1 MKVVRSENLIV
12 DKLLSFFSFFFL
24 KGAAMA
30 SRGGGSGSGAGGGA
44 GRGGRGGAR
53 SFQQPKYVPKVAT
66 PKAHFSPRQ
75 KGEVPKKQTKD
86 EGVDVVSTIN
96 SNSSNSGSKVVISRP
111 PAGLD
116 QEPLLPGGSQSND
129 ATERLK
135 QTERLAIAL
144 NEEVDRKNA
153 AERNLAKGTD
163 KSVVYYVSELN
174 EIKSSNAIDPRWANA
189 IDILPFL
196 PHDNDVSGSLFG
208 SNAAAHRTSL
218 LEVYSFIDE
227 DLHRLLRAKHHVFWS
242 HIIYRGSIILFI
254 DTFLRFYRDTTFLP
268 PPISS
273 SVSSSDQT
281 QREEGE
287 QEQEQDEERVT
298 REYERLLSLRESI
311 FQRTFRVL
319 LRMSQPKETS
329 YEFLTEDF
337 FARRVT
343 PLFDLLKLIDISRIY
358 GEYQHDELVK
368 MNDRILSAMNPREI
382 SSQMRA
388 ITDQTTS
395 VVSHLVRSI
404 VLLFQ
409 RNQQILDQLVR
420 DSSSGSILDLN
431 QIGTTEQDFTEMIH
445 YLFDIG
451 SSMAKF
457 LAFSRSFTCDAIYK
471 NHLELYLHAK
481 NPLSF
486 IGVSV
491 YIIELAVP
499 MLRKIINANPT
510 IQRRK
515 MLLKR
520 LSDTT
525 ESFLYI
531 LNAIKTTCFNDLILT
546 AKTTS
551 GEEAIEVDKKMEK
564 FLFFVKDIRR
574 ISERISQ
581 SLSIDLP
588 LCKIASGYCLGKFDL
603 VFHLEKDV
611 QIYKMKTHR
620 LFVSSFLLF
629 PSLSF
634 SFLFFSIHVIETTV
648 RRGGLRKRC
657 RCCAASAKR
666 CPR

>member
-1 MKVVRSENLIV
+1 
-12 DKLLSFFSFFFL
+12 
-24 KGAAMA
+24 MA
-30 SRGGGSGSGAGGGA
+30 DRGGAGGG
-44 GRGGRGGAR
+44 GGSKGGRGNSGGGAR
-53 SFQQPKYVPKVAT
+53 IAQQPKYVPKVTA

-75 KGEVPKKQTKD
+75 KGEAPKKQTKE
-86 EGVDVVSTIN
+86 EGVDVISTIN
-96 SNSSNSGSKVVISRP
+96 SNSSSSGSKVIISRP
-111 PAGLD
+111 PAEID
-116 QEPLLPGGSQSND
+116 REAQRNALLPGGSQSND

-135 QTERLAIAL
+135 QTERLIITL

-208 SNAAAHRTSL
+208 SNAAAHRSSL

-242 HIIYRGSIILFI
+242 HVLYRGSIILFI
-254 DTFLRFYRDTTFLP
+254 DTFLRFYRDTA
-268 PPISS
+268 SS
-273 SVSSSDQT
+273 FPSPAAAAASVSALSSDQQ
-281 QREEGE
+281 QREDQE
-287 QEQEQDEERVT
+287 QEQEQDEEMVA
-298 REYERLLSLRESI
+298 REHEKLLSLRESI

-319 LRMSQPKETS
+319 MRMSQPKETS
-329 YEFLTEDF
+329 FEFLTEDF
-337 FARRVT
+337 FARRVA
-343 PLFDLLKLIDISRIY
+343 PLFDLLKLIDICRIY
-358 GEYQHDELVK
+358 SEYQHDELIK
-368 MNDRILSAMNPREI
+368 MNDRILTAMNGREI
-382 SSQMRA
+382 TSQMRA

-395 VVSHLVRSI
+395 VLSHLVRSI

-451 SSMAKF
+451 SSIAKF
-457 LAFSRSFTCDAIYK
+457 LAFSRSFTCDTIYK
-471 NHLELYLHAK
+471 NHLELYIHAK

-486 IGVSV
+486 IGISV

-499 MLRKIINANPT
+499 MLRKIINAHST

-515 MLLKR
+515 MLFKR

-551 GEEAIEVDKKMEK
+551 GEEAVEVDKKMEK
-564 FLFFVKDIRR
+564 FLFFIKDVRR

-581 SLSIDLP
+581 SLSVDLP

-620 LFVSSFLLF
+620 LFVSSLFFLSFSLLSLSL
-629 PSLSF
+629 SLSF
-634 SFLFFSIHVIETTV
+634 SQSMPP
-648 RRGGLRKRC
+648 KQQ
-657 RCCAASAKR
+657 
-666 CPR
+666 